1 VNGDEDTDPGAALL
15 AGAYALETPDQHVA
29 YYRDFANHYDRTFA
43 GGLGYVY
50 PLAIAAALEGLTLP
64 DGRILDVGCGTGLVA
79 SAILSGR
86 PDAVIDGVDI
96 SPEMIAKAGEKG
108 KYADL
113 MLADLTSEFGH
124 LPADYAAIVS
134 AGTFTHGHLG
144 PEPLVA
150 LLDPCA
156 PQAVAALGV
165 NSLHFEKHGFQPVLD
180 RLVAA
185 GRITAPELTE
195 VPIYDGRNAEHAGD
209 TAFVMTFTV
218 A

>member
-1 VNGDEDTDPGAALL
+1 MSGDDDTDPGAALL

-29 YYRDFANHYDRTFA
+29 YYRDFARHYDRTFA
-43 GGLGYVY
+43 DGLGYVY
-50 PLAIAAALEGLTLP
+50 PLAIVAALEGLTLP
-64 DGRILDVGCGTGLVA
+64 DGRILDIGCGTGLVA
-79 SAILSGR
+79 SAILACR

-96 SPEMIAKAGEKG
+96 SPEMIAKAATKNE
-108 KYADL
+108 YAEL
-113 MLADLTSEFGH
+113 MLADLTADFSH

-150 LLDPCA
+150 LLDHCA
-156 PQAVAALGV
+156 PGAVAALGV
-165 NSLHFEKHGFQPVLD
+165 NSLHFEKHGFQPILD

-185 GRITAPELTE
+185 GRITAPVLTE
-195 VPIYDGRNAEHAGD
+195 VPIYDGRRAAHAGD
-209 TAFVMTFTV
+209 TAFVMTFKV